1 MTAGPDQD
9 LWVGSVPGLYQGYFP
24 GMGSTVITPAEKNYF
39 TWLVLKAHSRNNAGT
54 VNLTSA
60 DPRDTPRITF
70 RSFGEGD
77 PSRAADADKD
87 LQAVVVCS
95 TAFSLLLPLP
105 LSFATLL
112 GLSREL
118 VLQSTSQSV
127 SQSIYYRDMH
137 AQPLIPVSYLP
148 KEEIANCCCYRTACV

>member
-1 MTAGPDQD
+1 MG
-9 LWVGSVPGLYQGYFP
+9 WVGSVPGLYQGYFP

-70 RSFGEGD
+70 RNFGEGD
-77 PSRAADADKD
+77 SSRAADADKD

-95 TAFSLLLPLP
+95 TAFSLSLPLP
-105 LSFATLL
+105 FATLL

-118 VLQSTSQSV
+118 VLQSV
-127 SQSIYYRDMH
+127 SQSINITEELLPRH
-137 AQPLIPVSYLP
+137 AYPTS
-148 KEEIANCCCYRTACV
+148 